1 MLKNYLK
8 TAWRNLWKNK
18 VFSAINILG
27 LALGMTCSLLILL
40 WTRGEKSIDNF
51 HVNGNRLYSIYERI
65 YIDNTVEGGYSTP
78 GLLPDQMKRDLP
90 EVEMASGFTR
100 SYRSTFQA
108 GDKLIK
114 VNGSYAGADFF
125 RMFSYPLLEGSPAT
139 ALSSPISLAISR
151 KMAVDFFGSPH
162 AAIGQTLRQ
171 ENKKEYK
178 ITAVF
183 ENPENASDKF
193 DYLIGWATFLND
205 YDWARQWSVN
215 GPNTFLLLRK
225 DADPVAFKAKITHF
239 LDNYNKAQSKAF
251 RIQLGMERFGDRYL
265 YSNFRN
271 GNIEGGRIEYVH
283 LFNIVAV
290 FILLIACI
298 NFMNLTTARSL
309 KRAKEIGIRKVVGAL
324 RSALIRQFMIEAIML
339 ALLAVIIALGLV
351 DLLLPGFNYITGKS
365 ISFPFTSYSFWI
377 SLAFLTLISGG
388 ISGSYPALFLSA
400 FQPIRVLNGTLKFG
414 AGAAWFRRILVI
426 FQFILSTLLII
437 GTIEVS
443 RQLNY
448 VKSADLGY
456 DRDNLI
462 TIHLEGDLPEK
473 YTTFKQEAKRLPG
486 VADVTKVD
494 QDPVDIGNGTL
505 AIQWDGKD
513 PNNLISFTD
522 IGVSYDYVKT
532 MHLQL
537 LHGRDFSPEYA
548 TDTSGYL
555 LNEEALRSIGY
566 KNPIGKQLSMHGKKG
581 VIIGVVRD
589 FHFSSLHE
597 PIRPLIIFSYEG
609 WHEASGNIIV
619 RIRGGL
625 IQSTLAQLEQLY
637 RNLNPKF
644 PFSYQFPSEE
654 YRNLYQNEAIIHN
667 LSDCF
672 ATLAIIISSLG
683 LLGLSLFTVE
693 QRVKEITIRKVLGA
707 SVRSLFILLSSEF
720 LTLIFISLVIASPI
734 AWYAMNKW
742 LQNYAYH
749 ITIEWWVFL
758 LAGLIAILLTLITI
772 SFQAVKAAMANPINS
787 LRRE

>member
-1 MLKNYLK
+1 MIKNYFK
-8 TAWRNLWKNK
+8 TAWRVLWKNK

-114 VNGSYAGADFF
+114 ENGSYAGADFF

-205 YDWARQWSVN
+205 NDWARQWAVN

-309 KRAKEIGIRKVVGAL
+309 KRAKEIGIRKVIGAR

-448 VKSADLGY
+448 VQSADLGY

-473 YTTFKQEAKRLPG
+473 YTTFKQEARRLPG

-548 TDTSGYL
+548 TDTSGYI

-609 WHEASGNIIV
+609 WHEASGNIMV

-625 IQSTLAQLEQLY
+625 IQSTLAQLAQLY

-644 PFSYQFPSEE
+644 PFTYQFPSEE

-749 ITIEWWVFL
+749 TTIEWWVFL

-772 SFQAVKAAMANPINS
+772 SFQAVKAAMANPIKS